1 MIPGLRITDKQGHAA
16 PRRGGAWLL
25 DEAQTYTLRA
35 PGGPYQASLAG
46 RPIPWGRG
54 GISLELPMAVGRMEL
69 SLVADG
75 HRTVLP
81 LEVRPAGSKLDE
93 ACWEALL
100 ADLEAW
106 LPGLT
111 AGAEGPRV
119 GQVGLVG
126 VAAPLLAEALLP
138 LIPAL
143 ERALRALL
151 EAPRHR
157 VRDLLEDVP
166 LHRTKAV
173 DRETMAW
180 LCRHPSQAAWL
191 DPELALEQKGS
202 PPSLPHRN
210 TTDTLDHPANR
221 HVAWLLLQVMK
232 RLRETAGEL
241 ERVTGSELTNTTAW
255 SSARSSALRGAAER
269 LDRMH
274 RRSFL
279 RALRPAP
286 ASESAMLVVMDQ
298 PLYARVHRLC
308 RRLLAARFSLETG
321 PEANSTRPSYHLYEL
336 WCFLAVKRIVEEA
349 LGPPFRWRAG
359 GLGKLLSLN
368 GSGTGATLT
377 ARNGASVLRLLFNP
391 RFPSVL
397 KKPKGRGPRS
407 ISSERRP
414 DIVITWQRG
423 AVRRWMVLDA
433 KYRVGGQN
441 LGQALGSAHI
451 YRDALRWPAMG
462 GHSEGAWLLAP
473 RRSDDSDL
481 WFQEPFHDEHGLGVL
496 ELRPGTQPPP
506 ATIERI
512 TRVLKS

>member
-1 MIPGLRITDKQGHAA
+1 MN
-16 PRRGGAWLL
+16 
-25 DEAQTYTLRA
+25 
-35 PGGPYQASLAG
+35 
-46 RPIPWGRG
+46 
-54 GISLELPMAVGRMEL
+54 L

-93 ACWEALL
+93 SCWEALL

-119 GQVGLVG
+119 GQVGLTG

-157 VRDLLEDVP
+157 VRDRLDEVP

-180 LCRHPSQAAWL
+180 LGRHPAQYAWL
-191 DPELALEQKGS
+191 DPVLALEQKGT
-202 PPSLPHRN
+202 PPSLPHRT

-221 HVAWLLLQVMK
+221 HVAWLLLQVVK
-232 RLRETAGEL
+232 RLDETASVL
-241 ERVTGSELTNTTAW
+241 DKVTGSELTGTTAW
-255 SSARSSALRGAAER
+255 TSVRAKALRGAAHR
-269 LDRMH
+269 LGQMH

-308 RRLLAARFSLETG
+308 RRLLAARFSLEAG
-321 PEANSTRPSYHLYEL
+321 PEASASRPSFHLYEL

-349 LGPPFRWRAG
+349 LGPSFRWRAA

-377 ARNGASVLRLLFNP
+377 ARKGASILRLLFNP

-397 KKPKGRGPRS
+397 RMPKGRGPRS

-414 DIVITWQRG
+414 DIVLTWQRG
-423 AVRRWMVLDA
+423 ATRRWMVLDA
-433 KYRVGGQN
+433 KYRVGFQN

-462 GHSEGAWLLAP
+462 GHCQGTWLLAP
-473 RRSDDSDL
+473 QRGND
-481 WFQEPFHDEHGLGVL
+481 G
-496 ELRPGTQPPP
+496 
-506 ATIERI
+506 
-512 TRVLKS
+512 